1 MARTVLTVAAV
12 LLGVAL
18 LVSAFGSGSGLAW
31 WHLLGLAA
39 SVAVLAGIWFWPS
52 IRQPRRPP
60 P

>member
-1 MARTVLTVAAV
+1 MARTVLTIAAV
-12 LLGVAL
+12 LFGVAL

-31 WHLLGLAA
+31 WHLVGLAA
-39 SVAVLAGIWFWPS
+39 SVAVLVGIWFWPS